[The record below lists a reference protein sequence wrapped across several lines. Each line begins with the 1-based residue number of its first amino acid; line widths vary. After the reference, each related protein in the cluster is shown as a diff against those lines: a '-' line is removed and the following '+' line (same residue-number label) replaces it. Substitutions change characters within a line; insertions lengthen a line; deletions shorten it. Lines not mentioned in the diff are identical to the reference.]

1 MISFQKKIIVFWLS
15 KAMFGIRDYKEID
28 AKSSHTMQQGAN
40 QSKTDL
46 DIWCKICPKFFMSCP
61 YDSRTQPWWKSCL
74 LDGLVRTNRARPSQ
88 PNCQKGLEWLCWLV
102 FCYYMGTNFFKKLEI
117 ILPYMSKSVFERCG
131 RKATQEP
138 PNRKL
143 SERNFSQVLVAFSF
157 FFA

>member
-1 MISFQKKIIVFWLS
+1 MICIFSKKIIVFWLS
-15 KAMFGIRDYKEID
+15 KAKFGIRDYQEID

-74 LDGLVRTNRARPSQ
+74 LDGLVRTNRARPWQ

-102 FCYYMGTNFFKKLEI
+102 FCYYMGTNFFKNW
-117 ILPYMSKSVFERCG
+117 ILFCLNQYLNGVGERLL
-131 RKATQEP
+131 KNLLTE
-138 PNRKL
+138 N
-143 SERNFSQVLVAFSF
+143 
-157 FFA
+157 